1 MENNLVAFFFLGLS
15 RLVEE
20 DSLAVLGTTA
30 LRRIGGHREC
40 RLREGLSAHL
50 GVNHVNLSNQITRCF
65 VLFSTTYRLTRRL
78 PHLLHA
84 ANKHTLL
91 LWTSSSSDNWT
102 ACAATIDLLQPSRWG
117 EAKPEKSCNPSVATH
132 RLTRQT
138 QHRSIW
144 LVQCSSAVCTTRTI
158 PSPNTLARKR
168 RDLNAHWLEKANCW
182 NSPRTRPRSYKN
194 APDAVPPRNVKLH
207 NRLLLRQL
215 YHRQAEGASFQSG
228 LAAPQQQYPIA
239 LLIRID

>member
-1 MENNLVAFFFLGLS
+1 MESPPPDILLFPEDCLGILLFPLKSPGEPCSSSATCPRGFASAVAMRRRTTWRRFLTYIMENNLVAFFFLGLS

-102 ACAATIDLLQPSRWG
+102 ACAATIDLLRPSR
-117 EAKPEKSCNPSVATH
+117 
-132 RLTRQT
+132 
-138 QHRSIW
+138 
-144 LVQCSSAVCTTRTI
+144 
-158 PSPNTLARKR
+158 
-168 RDLNAHWLEKANCW
+168 
-182 NSPRTRPRSYKN
+182 
-194 APDAVPPRNVKLH
+194 
-207 NRLLLRQL
+207 
-215 YHRQAEGASFQSG
+215 
-228 LAAPQQQYPIA
+228 
-239 LLIRID
+239 